1 MAQDEDTDL
10 LDNEEV
16 HEAAEWLSQP
26 EFSQIS
32 GFSNRVASWFDWTR
46 PNLITMTGVV
56 LCLPMAYFFL
66 QTDFQSTMIGAV
78 ITTICFLCDWLDG
91 ALARYQ
97 DKKYG
102 LEKRS
107 LEEERLIPIWRRFFL
122 RGSTNLGTAL
132 DPFAD
137 KVKYYV
143 VLFTRG
149 WGYVSNTLIVISFI
163 TAVALTIVRPIK
175 RYFKIGD
182 AAANRAGKYKIFIEV
197 AVVTVIV
204 LVPHN
209 QTTQIVSNTLLVIAM
224 IFGFLSLCAHLF
236 LAKYA
241 DMKAK
246 RLAKRLVKRLARK
259 EKKMISKQ
267 RYDV

>member
-1 MAQDEDTDL
+1 MAQDEKEDL
-10 LDNEEV
+10 LDTQEV
-16 HEAAEWLSQP
+16 HEAAEWLSRA
-26 EFSQIS
+26 EFSQVS

-66 QTDFQSTMIGAV
+66 QTDFQSTLIGAA

-97 DKKYG
+97 DKKHG
-102 LEKRS
+102 LEK
-107 LEEERLIPIWRRFFL
+107 LPIEAERLIPIWRRFFL

-149 WGYVSNTLIVISFI
+149 WGYVSNTLIVISLV
-163 TAVALTIVRPIK
+163 TAIALTLVRPIK

-182 AAANRAGKYKIFIEV
+182 AAANRAGKYKIFIEI
-197 AVVTVIV
+197 AVVTAIV
-204 LVPHN
+204 LIPRN
-209 QTTQIVSNTLLVIAM
+209 ETTQIISNILLVTAM
-224 IFGFLSLCAHLF
+224 IFGFLSLSAHLF

-246 RLAKRLVKRLARK
+246 RLAKRRARM
-259 EKKMISKQ
+259 EKKRGKGTVPNRES
-267 RYDV
+267 

>member
-1 MAQDEDTDL
+1 MTQDENEDL
-10 LDNEEV
+10 LDAPEV
-16 HEAAEWLSQP
+16 HEAAEWLSKP
-26 EFSQIS
+26 EFSQVS

-46 PNLITMTGVV
+46 PNLITMTGMV

-66 QTDFQSTMIGAV
+66 QTDLLSTAIGAV
-78 ITTICFLCDWLDG
+78 ITIICFLCDWLDG

-102 LEKRS
+102 LKKLS

-122 RGSTNLGTAL
+122 RGSSNLGTAL

-143 VLFTRG
+143 ALFTRG
-149 WGYVSNTLIVISFI
+149 WGYVSTTLIIISFV
-163 TAVALTIVRPIK
+163 TAIALTLVRPIK

-197 AVVTVIV
+197 AVVAVIV

-209 QTTQIVSNTLLVIAM
+209 ETTQIISNTLLVGAM
-224 IFGFLSLCAHLF
+224 IFGFLSLSAHLF

-241 DMKAK
+241 DMKVK
-246 RLAKRLVKRLARK
+246 RVAKRLARK
-259 EKKMISKQ
+259 EKKRSKGT
-267 RYDV
+267 VHKTEP

>member
-1 MAQDEDTDL
+1 MAQDEEDL
-10 LDNEEV
+10 LDTQEV
-16 HEAAEWLSQP
+16 HEAAEWLSRA
-26 EFSQIS
+26 EFSQVS

-78 ITTICFLCDWLDG
+78 ITIICFLCDWLDG

-102 LEKRS
+102 LSKLP
-107 LEEERLIPIWRRFFL
+107 LEEERLIPMWRRFFL

-149 WGYVSNTLIVISFI
+149 WGYVSNILIIISFV
-163 TAVALTIVRPIK
+163 TAIALTLVRPIK

-182 AAANRAGKYKIFIEV
+182 AAANRAGKYKIFIEI
-197 AVVTVIV
+197 AVVTAIV
-204 LVPHN
+204 LIPHN
-209 QTTQIVSNTLLVIAM
+209 ETTKTISNALLVTAM
-224 IFGFLSLCAHLF
+224 IFGFLSLSAHLF

-241 DMKAK
+241 DMKTK
-246 RLAKRLVKRLARK
+246 RLARRLARK
-259 EKKMISKQ
+259 EKK
-267 RYDV
+267 YDKGTIQKTES